1 MFKLMKKINCP
12 LWSLCDLHRERAESG
27 HLPRASASEWDS
39 AILFL
44 GTPGTSIPSVDFSFL
59 VCEKGFELMR
69 SLNWMA
75 PNNA

>member
-1 MFKLMKKINCP
+1 MIYTEK
-12 LWSLCDLHRERAESG
+12 RAESG

-59 VCEKGFELMR
+59 VCEKGFDEEFELDG
-69 SLNWMA
+69 
-75 PNNA
+75 PK